1 MDVLAAEL
9 LLESLAVAASAH
21 GLRRRDWVED
31 AFHGVIHPLY
41 ESPLRGRRTL
51 AHLRAFEANARLDAD
66 ALATLQWT
74 RLRSLLQHCWDNVP
88 FYRAH
93 WSPAIGTIDEIRCTA
108 DLARLPVLTKAHLRE
123 HFRDLHARGS
133 GGRLLYK
140 QTDGTTGEPL
150 RFAYTRDAYEQRQAI
165 MHRGYRWAGYR
176 VGSRALYLWWSP
188 HLRQPGL
195 RALREHLHHR
205 LFNRRFLDAMH
216 LDPHSLARHARK
228 ISAVAPRTI
237 VAYVTP
243 LYLLA
248 RWALDAGIELHRPEV
263 ILTAAEPLEE
273 YQRTTISAAFG
284 APVRNTYG
292 CREFM
297 LIASEHR
304 DCGRLHVNSDQLVVE
319 TIPLDI
325 AGAESTGQMV
335 ITDLSNRG
343 MPMVR
348 YVNGDIGRLS
358 SAACTCGLPFPVID
372 RLDGRRL
379 DLLRTPSGRQIH
391 FSAITYG
398 FLSARGVAQYKVI
411 QRGDRL
417 ELRVVPTAG
426 YSDEVGRTIVAG
438 IAAVIAEPMAIE
450 LLLVDSI
457 PPGRNGKFRITESVA
472 D

>member
-1 MDVLAAEL
+1 MDAIAAEL

-21 GLRRRDWVED
+21 GLRRRDWFED
-31 AFHGVIHPLY
+31 AFHGVLHPLY

-51 AHLRAFEANARLDAD
+51 AHLRVLESNARLDAE
-66 ALATLQWT
+66 AAAAMQWT
-74 RLRSLLQHCWDNVP
+74 RLQAMLRHCWDNVP
-88 FYRAH
+88 FYRTH
-93 WSPAIGTIDEIRCTA
+93 WSAAIGSIDEIRCTA
-108 DLARLPVLTKAHLRE
+108 DLARLPVLTKTHLRE
-123 HFRDLHARGS
+123 HFRDLHARGDN
-133 GGRLLYK
+133 GRLLYK

-150 RFAYTRDAYEQRQAI
+150 RFAYTRDAYEQRQAV

-195 RALREHLHHR
+195 RAARERLHHR
-205 LFNRRFLDAMH
+205 LFNRSFIDAMH
-216 LDPHSLARHARK
+216 LDPVHLARYARQ
-228 ISAVAPRTI
+228 IAAAAPRAI
-237 VAYVTP
+237 VSYVTP

-248 RWALDAGIELHRPEV
+248 RWALATGTRLHQPEV

-273 YQRTTISAAFG
+273 YQRATIREAFR

-297 LIASEHR
+297 LIASEHAS
-304 DCGRLHVNSDQLVVE
+304 CGRLHVNSDQLVVE
-319 TIPLDI
+319 SIPLDI
-325 AGAESTGQMV
+325 AGAQSTEQIV
-335 ITDLSNRG
+335 VTDLANRG

-348 YVNGDIGRLS
+348 YVNGDVGRL
-358 SAACTCGLPFPVID
+358 ATQACTCGLPFPVIE

-379 DLLRTPSGRQIH
+379 DMLRTPSGRLIH

-398 FLSARGVAQYKVI
+398 FLTARGVAQYKVI

-417 ELRVVPTAG
+417 EVRVVPVAG
-426 YSDEVGRTIVAG
+426 YCDEVGRAIVAG
-438 IAAVIAEPMAIE
+438 IAAVIGEPMAIE
-450 LLLVDSI
+450 LVLVEQI
-457 PPGRNGKFRITESVA
+457 PPGRNGKFRITETVA